1 MRALSFEPR
10 DRDTMSKNENEGP
23 IGTQPW
29 KYAGKHRLGRRET
42 SETPPTSGARLRRI
56 AMIIGFTAAAAAII
70 AFVVIVLTFGQPT
83 QRGHTHSLPHTT
95 TN

>member
-1 MRALSFEPR
+1 LRISSFEPR
-10 DRDTMSKNENEGP
+10 DHDVMSKNENEGP

-42 SETPPTSGARLRRI
+42 SDTPPTSGARVRKI
-56 AMIIGFTAAAAAII
+56 ALIIGFTAAAAAII
-70 AFVVIVLTFGQPT
+70 AFVVTVLTFGQPT
-83 QRGHTHSLPHTT
+83 QHGHTRSLPHTT